1 MRIDARRNR
10 ERLLNAARE
19 VFVEQGVDV
28 PLENVAQRAG
38 VGIATLYRRF
48 PDRVALTRAVALH
61 VLIQVAA
68 EARAAV
74 AEERDAFQALRRY
87 LHRAL
92 DLRIAAVMPVLDGQ
106 LDIEHDGELW
116 QARDDLAS
124 LFDAMVR
131 SAWRSGQLRTDVGL
145 GDVGLMVIRLARPLP
160 GAFPR
165 QFDDA
170 VAHRQLDIMLDGLRA
185 EQSHGTAPGL
195 SLDDVRNR
203 RTS

>member
-28 PLENVAQRAG
+28 PLENIAQRAG

-48 PDRVALTRAVALH
+48 PDRVALTRAVALY

-74 AEERDAFQALRRY
+74 AEERDSFQALRRY

-106 LDIEHDGELW
+106 LDIEHDGELR

-185 EQSHGTAPGL
+185 DHSHGTTPGL

>member
-185 EQSHGTAPGL
+185 EHSHGTAPGL

>member
-19 VFVEQGVDV
+19 VFAEQGVDV

-106 LDIEHDGELW
+106 LDIEHDGELR

-124 LFDAMVR
+124 LF
-131 SAWRSGQLRTDVGL
+131 
-145 GDVGLMVIRLARPLP
+145 
-160 GAFPR
+160 
-165 QFDDA
+165 
-170 VAHRQLDIMLDGLRA
+170 
-185 EQSHGTAPGL
+185 
-195 SLDDVRNR
+195 
-203 RTS
+203 